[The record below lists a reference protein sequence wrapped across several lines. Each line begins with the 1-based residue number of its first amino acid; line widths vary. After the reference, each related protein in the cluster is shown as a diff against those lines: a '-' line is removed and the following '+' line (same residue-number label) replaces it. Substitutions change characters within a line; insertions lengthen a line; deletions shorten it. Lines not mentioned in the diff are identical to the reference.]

1 MYGERRP
8 EFDPDQVVQNLRQS
22 WEGIRSRLP
31 GGGGSRLLIIGLI
44 VVALALWLG
53 TGFYTVQPSEQAA
66 LRLFGAFRGTE
77 GTGLHW
83 YPPSPIGTVDVV
95 SVEETRRMELGFRT
109 GTAAT
114 ITEVPVESQMI
125 TGDLNIVDIDLVVQ
139 YRIKD
144 LGDFLF
150 NVADPGDLDRP
161 DAVEGRPDGRTLKDA
176 AEAALRQVV
185 GRRSIDDPLRV
196 GREAVQVSTQELLQ
210 EILDSYEAGIEV
222 LSVQLQAVQ
231 PPDAVRDAFDDVNR
245 ARVDKESRINESL
258 AYEQDRLPRARGSAQ
273 QVIQAAQAFKD
284 ARIARAQGEA
294 AEFTAVFTEYAQS
307 QEVTRTRLFLEA
319 IEDILPGVTLF
330 ILDEATDNL
339 VPFLPLTEGVLSSAS
354 GPAAAASGGGG

>member
-22 WEGIRSRLP
+22 WDGIRSRLP
-31 GGGGSRLLIIGLI
+31 GGSRLFILGLI

-77 GTGLHW
+77 DEGLHW
-83 YPPSPIGTVDVV
+83 YPPTPIGTVDVV
-95 SVEETRRMELGFRT
+95 SVDETRRMELGFRT
-109 GTAAT
+109 AAGDV
-114 ITEVPVESQMI
+114 ITDEAVESRMI
-125 TGDLNIVDIDLVVQ
+125 TGDLNIVAIDLVVQ

-150 NVADPGDLDRP
+150 NVADPGDPARAEVL
-161 DAVEGRPDGRTLKDA
+161 EGHPDGRTLKDA

-185 GRRSIDDPLRV
+185 GQRSIDDPLRV
-196 GREAVQVSTQELLQ
+196 GREAVQTDTQTLLQ
-210 EILDSYEAGIEV
+210 EIVDDYNAGIEI
-222 LSVQLQAVQ
+222 LSVQLQEVQ
-231 PPDAVRDAFDDVNR
+231 PPDQVRDAFDDVNR
-245 ARVDKESRINESL
+245 ARVDRESRINESL
-258 AYEQDRLPRARGSAQ
+258 AYEQDRLPRARGSAE
-273 QVIQAAQAFKD
+273 QVTQAAQAFKD

-330 ILDEATDNL
+330 ILDGSTGGA
-339 VPFLPLTEGVLSSAS
+339 VPLLPLTEGVLPSAA
-354 GPAAAASGGGG
+354 GPAAAGAGNGS

>member
-8 EFDPDQVVQNLRQS
+8 EFDPDQVIQNLRQS
-22 WEGIRSRLP
+22 WDGVRSRLP
-31 GGGGSRLLIIGLI
+31 GGGGSRLLILGLI

-83 YPPSPIGTVDVV
+83 YPPAPVGTVDVI

-109 GTAAT
+109 AAAGTT
-114 ITEVPVESQMI
+114 TDVPVESQMI
-125 TGDLNIVDIDLVVQ
+125 TGDLNIVAIDLVVQ

-144 LGDFLF
+144 IGAFLF
-150 NVADPGDLDRP
+150 NVADPGDADRP
-161 DAVEGRPDGRTLKDA
+161 DAVEGHPDGRTLKDA

-185 GRRSIDDPLRV
+185 GQRSIDDPLRV
-196 GREAVQVSTQELLQ
+196 GREAVQVSTQDLLQ
-210 EILDSYEAGIEV
+210 EIVDSYNAGIEI
-222 LSVQLQAVQ
+222 LNVQLQEVQ
-231 PPDAVRDAFDDVNR
+231 PPDPVRDAFDDVNR

-258 AYEQDRLPRARGSAQ
+258 AYEQDRVPRARGAAE
-273 QVIQAAQAFKD
+273 QVTQAAQAFKD
-284 ARIARAQGEA
+284 ARLARAQGEA
-294 AEFTAVFTEYAQS
+294 AEFNAVFAEYAGS
-307 QEVTRTRLFLEA
+307 RDVTRTRLFLEA

-330 ILDEATDNL
+330 ILDESTGGAL
-339 VPFLPLTEGVLSSAS
+339 PLLPLTEGALPSVAS
-354 GPAAAASGGGG
+354 AAAAGVGNGG

>member
-22 WEGIRSRLP
+22 WDGIRSRLP
-31 GGGGSRLLIIGLI
+31 GGSRIFILGLI
-44 VVALALWLG
+44 VVAIALWLG

-77 GTGLHW
+77 DEGLHW

-95 SVEETRRMELGFRT
+95 SVEEVRGMELGFRT
-109 GTAAT
+109 GAGGV
-114 ITEVPVESQMI
+114 ITDEEVESKMI
-125 TGDLNIVDIDLVVQ
+125 TGDLNIVTIDLAVQ

-144 LGDFLF
+144 LGAFLF
-150 NVADPGDLDRP
+150 NVADPGDPARP
-161 DAVEGRPDGRTLKDA
+161 EVLEGHPDGRTLKDA

-185 GRRSIDDPLRV
+185 GQRSIDDPLRV
-196 GREAVQVSTQELLQ
+196 GREAVQADTQTLLQ
-210 EILDSYEAGIEV
+210 QIVDDYNAGIEI
-222 LSVQLQAVQ
+222 LSVQLQGVQ
-231 PPDAVRDAFDDVNR
+231 PPDQVRDAFDDVNR
-245 ARVDKESRINESL
+245 ARVDRESRINESL
-258 AYEQDRLPRARGSAQ
+258 AYEQDRLPRARGAAE
-273 QVIQAAQAFKD
+273 QVTQAAQAFKE

-330 ILDEATDNL
+330 ILDGSTGGAL
-339 VPFLPLTEGVLSSAS
+339 PLLPLTEGVLPSVA
-354 GPAAAASGGGG
+354 GPAAAGAGNGS

>member
-31 GGGGSRLLIIGLI
+31 GGGSRLFILGII
-44 VVALALWLG
+44 VVAIALWLG

-83 YPPSPIGTVDVV
+83 YPPAPIGTVDVV

-109 GTAAT
+109 AAAT
-114 ITEVPVESQMI
+114 STDVEVESKMI
-125 TGDLNIVDIDLVVQ
+125 TGDLNIVAIDLVVQ

-144 LGDFLF
+144 LGAFLF
-150 NVADPGDLDRP
+150 NVADPGDAAREE
-161 DAVEGRPDGRTLKDA
+161 VQEGHPDGRTLKDA

-185 GRRSIDDPLRV
+185 GQRSIDDPLRV
-196 GREAVQVSTQELLQ
+196 GREAVQTDTQDLLQ
-210 EILDSYEAGIEV
+210 EIVDSYNAGIEI
-222 LSVQLQAVQ
+222 LSVQLQEVQ
-231 PPDAVRDAFDDVNR
+231 PPEDVREAFDDVNR
-245 ARVDKESRINESL
+245 ARVDRESRINESL
-258 AYEQDRLPRARGSAQ
+258 AYEEDQVPRARGAAR
-273 QVIQAAQAFKD
+273 QVTQAAQAFKD

-294 AEFTAVFTEYAQS
+294 AEFTAVYTEYS
-307 QEVTRTRLFLEA
+307 NSRDVTRTRLFLEA
-319 IEDILPGVTLF
+319 IEEILPGVTLF
-330 ILDEATDNL
+330 ILDDSTGGAL
-339 VPFLPLTEGVLSSAS
+339 PLLPLTEGVLPSVA
-354 GPAAAASGGGG
+354 GPAAGTGNGG

>member
-8 EFDPDQVVQNLRQS
+8 EFDPDQLVQNLRQS
-22 WEGIRSRLP
+22 WDGVRSRLP
-31 GGGGSRLLIIGLI
+31 GGGGSRLLIFGFIAAAI
-44 VVALALWLG
+44 ALWLG

-66 LRLFGAFRGTE
+66 LRLFGAFRSTE

-83 YPPSPIGTVDVV
+83 YPPAPIGTVDVI

-109 GTAAT
+109 GTAGT
-114 ITEVPVESQMI
+114 LTEVPVESQMI

-144 LGDFLF
+144 LGAFLF
-150 NVADPGDLDRP
+150 NVADPGDADRP
-161 DAVEGRPDGRTLKDA
+161 DAVEGHPDGRTLKDA

-196 GREAVQVSTQELLQ
+196 GREAVQVSTQDLLQ
-210 EILDSYEAGIEV
+210 GILDDYNAGIEI

-258 AYEQDRLPRARGSAQ
+258 AYEQDRLPRARGSAE
-273 QVIQAAQAFKD
+273 QVIQAAQAFQD
-284 ARIARAQGEA
+284 AAYRKGAG
-294 AEFTAVFTEYAQS
+294 
-307 QEVTRTRLFLEA
+307 
-319 IEDILPGVTLF
+319 
-330 ILDEATDNL
+330 
-339 VPFLPLTEGVLSSAS
+339 
-354 GPAAAASGGGG
+354 